1 MLTLARHAP
10 HTSVRWL
17 RIPHHFNSLAKF
29 SPLKAMPQPN
39 DLLDLAEVLVVR
51 RRLYPSHVK
60 VVLNICVV
68 NFLSFIK
75 SITGR
80 LAQLVRAWC

>member
-1 MLTLARHAP
+1 
-10 HTSVRWL
+10 
-17 RIPHHFNSLAKF
+17 
-29 SPLKAMPQPN
+29 MPQPN

-51 RRLYPSHVK
+51 RRLYPSHVN
-60 VVLNICVV
+60 VLLNICAV
-68 NFLSFIK
+68 NFPSFIK